1 MSPVAGLAVA
11 ALLIVANAFFVAVE
25 FALIASRRTL
35 IEPLAAEGGR
45 SARVALAAMQE
56 LNIQLAGAQLGI
68 TMASLLLGFVAEP
81 ALAHLLEGPLE
92 GLGLP
97 EAAVHGVAFVVALTV
112 VVFLHMVLGEM
123 VPKNIAL
130 AGPERTLL
138 VLALPNQ
145 LYVAIFRPVIRLLTA
160 LGNAGVRLLRVE
172 PRSEVD
178 TVHTA
183 DEFAAMLA
191 HSREEGLIEEFEH
204 DLLTGVLDFADRPV
218 SAVMV
223 PRGRVTVLA
232 GDATV
237 AEAEQLAADTGHSR
251 LPIATGDDAS
261 GLTAFVHVKDLLGLA
276 PSAAASVV
284 PGHLVRPMLRV
295 TPERTLGDLLVQMRQ
310 ARIHVAVVEQDG
322 DAVGLVTLED
332 LLEELVGDIRD
343 ESDRSPG

>member
-1 MSPVAGLAVA
+1 VAALSVA

-25 FALIASRRTL
+25 FALIASRRTR
-35 IEPLAAEGGR
+35 IEPLAAGGGR

-56 LNIQLAGAQLGI
+56 LNLQLAGAQLGI

-92 GLGLP
+92 RLGLP
-97 EAAVHGVAFVVALTV
+97 EAAVHGIAFVIALGI

-138 VLALPNQ
+138 VLAVPNQ
-145 LYVAIFRPVIRLLTA
+145 LYVTLFGPVIRLLTH
-160 LGNAGVRLLRVE
+160 LGNAGVRLLGAE

-183 DEFAAMLA
+183 AEFGAMLA

-204 DLLTGVLDFADRPV
+204 DLLTGVLDFAERPV
-218 SAVMV
+218 ASVMV
-223 PRGRVTVLA
+223 PRSQVTVLPA
-232 GDATV
+232 DATV
-237 AEAEQLAADTGHSR
+237 ADAERLAAETGHSR
-251 LPIATGDDAS
+251 LPIADAGEPS
-261 GLTAFVHVKDLLGLA
+261 TLTSFVHVKDLLGL
-276 PSAAASVV
+276 SSTASRRAV
-284 PGHLVRPMLRV
+284 PERLVRPMLRV
-295 TPERTLGDLLVQMRQ
+295 PSGRTLGDLLVEMRQ
-310 ARIHVAVVEQDG
+310 ARIHVAAVQRGRDT
-322 DAVGLVTLED
+322 VGLVTLED

-343 ESDRSPG
+343 ESDQT